1 MVRPRVVKTLLWFDY
16 LQLLP
21 LSTLGDSSGTGF
33 YLVLGFIM
41 KSFSFHIELQPPTRT
56 HAYKSSHVGVQAFYK
71 RVRANAE
78 EGGGGVK
85 AK

>member
-1 MVRPRVVKTLLWFDY
+1 
-16 LQLLP
+16 
-21 LSTLGDSSGTGF
+21 
-33 YLVLGFIM
+33 M